1 MAEQSNELRKLTEI
15 AIDMDLTIDI
25 RSKALETIGK
35 LGSHESLLALLDVAG
50 NESMV
55 RQEREHALKY
65 ALQIVKS
72 GH

>member
-15 AIDMDLTIDI
+15 ATDMDLTVDI

-35 LGSHESLLALLDVAG
+35 MGTHESLLALLAVAG

-55 RQEREHALKY
+55 RQERELALKY
-65 ALQIVKS
+65 AMQIVKS

>member
-25 RSKALETIGK
+25 RSKALEMIGK

-50 NESMV
+50 NENMV
-55 RQEREHALKY
+55 RQEREQALKY